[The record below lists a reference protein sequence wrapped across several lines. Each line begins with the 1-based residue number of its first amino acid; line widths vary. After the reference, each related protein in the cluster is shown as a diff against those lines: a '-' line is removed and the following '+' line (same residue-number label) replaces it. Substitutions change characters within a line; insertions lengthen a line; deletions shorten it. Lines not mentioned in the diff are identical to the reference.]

1 MYLDSTDHA
10 GGGEGRIK
18 TGTSWRALVCVGGS
32 DDFFFFFF
40 FGVDLEWFWGRVDGS
55 QKETRN
61 ERAGECFGIGQG
73 KEQKRKDHLVLF
85 KQYKLKK

>member
-1 MYLDSTDHA
+1 MIFYFYFL
-10 GGGEGRIK
+10 
-18 TGTSWRALVCVGGS
+18 
-32 DDFFFFFF
+32 FFIYFLRS
-40 FGVDLEWFWGRVDGS
+40 VEWCWGRVDGS

-61 ERAGECFGIGQG
+61 ERTDECFGIGQG